1 MVSNCHVKA
10 TKDDEFWMCID
21 WEQEE
26 ISQMALL
33 RKSETGRN
41 EWALRARLWSQ
52 IYFTNQNKEFYLLF
66 TSVDDIIST
75 MQATWQSHMI
85 RTHMIGWKESGGDH
99 MENTKKLKTDVNNG
113 QGEKS
118 TTKSQTK

>member
-1 MVSNCHVKA
+1 MNWK
-10 TKDDEFWMCID
+10 
-21 WEQEE
+21 QEE
-26 ISQMALL
+26 LSQMASL
-33 RKSETGRN
+33 RKSETGSN
-41 EWALRARLWSQ
+41 ERALGARLWSQ
-52 IYFTNQNKEFYLLF
+52 IYFTYQNKEFYLLF

-85 RTHMIGWKESGGDH
+85 RTHMIGWKESGEGH